1 MSKDLS
7 NNQRLILEAIKKEI
21 ATKGSPPSVR
31 DICHAVGL
39 SSTSSVYENLNKL
52 EAKGYIKREP
62 NKPRAIQITHN

>member
-7 NNQRLILEAIKKEI
+7 DNQLLILDVIKKEI
-21 ATKGSPPSVR
+21 SIKGYPPSIR

-52 EAKGYIKREP
+52 EAKGYIKRES
-62 NKPRAIQITHN
+62 NKPRAIQILKK